1 MEMLDIVLS
10 FVPHYTRWDVLRYI
24 DFQEEK
30 TMNRTHLSVRMLCE
44 AAVMV
49 ALAQILSYL
58 KLMELPNGGS
68 LTPAMFPIILF
79 AVRWGTAPGLM
90 AGFVF
95 GLLQLI
101 FDGAYAWGWQSMLL
115 DYLAAFTPLGLA
127 GLFKGRTWG
136 IFAGTVVGCAGRFLV
151 HYISGVTIYK
161 ILGQD
166 PRLFVQ
172 VCLSHVIIG
181 SLRFFRSLLYR
192 TVLLLCLAQLF
203 IYLMQMGKLHLQSVQ
218 ILD

>member
-115 DYLAAFTPLGLA
+115 DYLAPLPPWDWPACSRA
-127 GLFKGRTWG
+127 GPGASLPARWWAAPGGSWSTTS
-136 IFAGTVVGCAGRFLV
+136 AG
-151 HYISGVTIYK
+151 
-161 ILGQD
+161 
-166 PRLFVQ
+166 
-172 VCLSHVIIG
+172 
-181 SLRFFRSLLYR
+181 
-192 TVLLLCLAQLF
+192 
-203 IYLMQMGKLHLQSVQ
+203 
-218 ILD
+218 

>member
-30 TMNRTHLSVRMLCE
+30 TMTRTHLSVRMLCE

-79 AVRWGTAPGLM
+79 AVRWGTVPGLM

-115 DYLAAFTPLGLA
+115 DYLVAFTPLGLA
-127 GLFKGRTWG
+127 GLFRGKSWG
-136 IFAGTVVGCAGRFLV
+136 LFAGTLAGCLARFAI
-151 HYISGVTIYK
+151 HYISGVTVYK
-161 ILGQD
+161 ILAPTEFLNWTFSSPALYSLVYNGSYML
-166 PRLFVQ
+166 PNT
-172 VCLSHVIIG
+172 IITLLI
-181 SLRFFRSLLYR
+181 SVVLYVPLKRF
-192 TVLLLCLAQLF
+192 
-203 IYLMQMGKLHLQSVQ
+203 
-218 ILD
+218 ILGLDLK

>member
-136 IFAGTVVGCAGRFLV
+136 IFAGTVV
-151 HYISGVTIYK
+151 
-161 ILGQD
+161 
-166 PRLFVQ
+166 
-172 VCLSHVIIG
+172 
-181 SLRFFRSLLYR
+181 LRRA
-192 TVLLLCLAQLF
+192 VP
-203 IYLMQMGKLHLQSVQ
+203 GPLHQRGDHL
-218 ILD
+218 